1 MGVTGFDPH
10 GSMSPSGDSPSHA
23 KKCASAQH
31 NKLSGRFLP
40 IARRLFGVQ
49 KVVFAHE
56 LLPRFPVHGINGNA
70 GHRAQLHALRF
81 FEVTDAFGTFIRIDD
96 VDALAQRDGAVR
108 TLRLANIAIDAFF
121 GDHQGH
127 GLFPSHKSKSSLLSQ
142 PAAFVP
148 IATAPY
154 RHAFMGLFLLKRLAG
169 LAVTLLVASMVVFA
183 ALEILPG
190 NAAQVMLGPDA
201 APAAVQALE
210 RQLGLDQPAIVR
222 YGQWIGGLLHGNM
235 GISYA
240 YGSQASHMIAGSLAL
255 TIPLALLA
263 LFLACIMALAG
274 GMYAAARHRRA
285 GDAWMMALSQLGMAI
300 PGFWLA
306 MLLILVFSVRLRWFA
321 AGGFDGWG
329 SHPVQWLRSL
339 KSLVLPALALS
350 LVQAA
355 VLMRITRAAMLEVL
369 QEDFVRTARARG
381 LSPRAVLFR
390 HVLRNALIPVLTLS
404 GLQFANLLAGAI
416 VVENV
421 FFLPGLGRLLFQSI
435 ANRDLV
441 VVRNGV
447 LVLATLVILVN
458 AGVDLLQALVDPRL
472 RQPQR
477 AEEGSGA

>member
-1 MGVTGFDPH
+1 MGLGPNGSTPPPEN
-10 GSMSPSGDSPSHA
+10 SMSHT
-23 KKCASAQH
+23 KKCTSARTH
-31 NKLSGRFLP
+31 RFSGRLLP
-40 IARRLFGVQ
+40 ISRRLFDFQ
-49 KVVFAHE
+49 KMVFAHE
-56 LLPRFPVHGINGNA
+56 LFPRFPMHGINRNA
-70 GHRAQLHALRF
+70 GHRAQLHALRLF
-81 FEVTDAFGTFIRIDD
+81 KMANAFGAFVRIDD
-96 VDALAQRDGAVR
+96 VDALAQRNSAIR
-108 TLRLANIAIDAFF
+108 ALRLANIAIDAFI

-127 GLFPSHKSKSSLLSQ
+127 GLFPSHKFKSSLLSQ
-142 PAAFVP
+142 PAAFAL

-169 LAVTLLVASMVVFA
+169 LAVTLLVASMVIFA

-222 YGQWIGGLLHGNM
+222 YGQWIGALLHGDM
-235 GISYA
+235 GTSYA

-255 TIPLALLA
+255 TIPLALLS

-329 SHPVQWLRSL
+329 KHPVQWLHGL

-350 LVQAA
+350 VVQAA
-355 VLMRITRAAMLEVL
+355 ILMRITRAAMLEVL

-381 LSPRAVLFR
+381 LSQRAVLLR

-458 AGVDLLQALVDPRL
+458 ASVDLLQALVDPRL

>member
-1 MGVTGFDPH
+1 
-10 GSMSPSGDSPSHA
+10 
-23 KKCASAQH
+23 
-31 NKLSGRFLP
+31 
-40 IARRLFGVQ
+40 
-49 KVVFAHE
+49 
-56 LLPRFPVHGINGNA
+56 
-70 GHRAQLHALRF
+70 
-81 FEVTDAFGTFIRIDD
+81 
-96 VDALAQRDGAVR
+96 
-108 TLRLANIAIDAFF
+108 
-121 GDHQGH
+121 
-127 GLFPSHKSKSSLLSQ
+127 
-142 PAAFVP
+142 
-148 IATAPY
+148 
-154 RHAFMGLFLLKRLAG
+154 MGLFLLKRLAG
-169 LAVTLLVASMVVFA
+169 LAVTLLVASMVIFA

-235 GISYA
+235 GTSYA

-263 LFLACIMALAG
+263 LFLAGIMALAG

-329 SHPVQWLRSL
+329 SHPAQWLHGL

-350 LVQAA
+350 VVQAA
-355 VLMRITRAAMLEVL
+355 ILMRITRAAMLEVL

-381 LSPRAVLFR
+381 LSQRAVLLR

-435 ANRDLV
+435 TNRDLV

-472 RQPQR
+472 RQPQQ
-477 AEEGSGA
+477 AEEGPGA

>member
-1 MGVTGFDPH
+1 
-10 GSMSPSGDSPSHA
+10 
-23 KKCASAQH
+23 
-31 NKLSGRFLP
+31 
-40 IARRLFGVQ
+40 
-49 KVVFAHE
+49 
-56 LLPRFPVHGINGNA
+56 
-70 GHRAQLHALRF
+70 
-81 FEVTDAFGTFIRIDD
+81 
-96 VDALAQRDGAVR
+96 
-108 TLRLANIAIDAFF
+108 
-121 GDHQGH
+121 
-127 GLFPSHKSKSSLLSQ
+127 
-142 PAAFVP
+142 
-148 IATAPY
+148 
-154 RHAFMGLFLLKRLAG
+154 MGLFLLKRLAG